1 MTIKRLVILISG
13 ILIISA
19 WFSGNVCAL
28 SIVADDSENI
38 AGTTLIQDSLSVT
51 SVAVDNAAAGSS
63 KDESLAERLQRPDI
77 ARVISLQK
85 IFWALVVGI
94 ISWLV
99 INFLIRVTSAF
110 GERHPNRRI
119 AVKRLIPIIRIAG
132 WTFVTYLIIVGVF
145 QPPVETVFAFFAS
158 VGVAIGFASQDLLKN
173 IFGGLVILFD
183 RPFHVGDKIEVGK
196 YYGEVLEIGLRST
209 RIVTAD
215 DSIVAVPNG
224 EMMNQSI
231 SNSNSGES
239 NCQVVAEFYLPL
251 GTDTGKARSI
261 ATEAAKVSRYV
272 YLNKP
277 VVAVFFHEVEGP
289 RTYIK
294 MRLKAYVSDIR
305 DEFAFKSD
313 MSELVIR
320 EFLKEGLLEEGW

>member
-1 MTIKRLVILISG
+1 MIVKRLIILVSG
-13 ILIISA
+13 ILIIAELS
-19 WFSGNVCAL
+19 FGNVSAF
-28 SIVADDSENI
+28 SFVADGSANVVEN
-38 AGTTLIQDSLSVT
+38 TLFRDTLPET
-51 SVAVDNAAAGSS
+51 SVNPDNAAAGSS
-63 KDESLAERLQRPDI
+63 RNERLTERLQRPDI
-77 ARVISLQK
+77 GRVISLQK
-85 IFWALVVGI
+85 IFWALIVGI
-94 ISWLV
+94 FSYLI
-99 INFLIRVTSAF
+99 INFLIRLTSVF

-158 VGVAIGFASQDLLKN
+158 VGVAVGFASQDLLKN

-231 SNSNSGES
+231 SNANSGEA

-261 ATEAAKVSRYV
+261 AIEAAKVSKYI

-313 MSELVIR
+313 MSELVIS
-320 EFLKEGLLEEGW
+320 EFMKEGLLKEGW

>member
-1 MTIKRLVILISG
+1 MKSFLPLILLCLLFIQGSQEVHASLTPDTLTAVVESETEKLKASGDREISSVETELRDRIG
-13 ILIISA
+13 SPDLGRIIS
-19 WFSGNVCAL
+19 V
-28 SIVADDSENI
+28 
-38 AGTTLIQDSLSVT
+38 
-51 SVAVDNAAAGSS
+51 
-63 KDESLAERLQRPDI
+63 R
-77 ARVISLQK
+77 K
-85 IFWALVVGI
+85 IFWACVIGVLSWI
-94 ISWLV
+94 IL
-99 INFLIRVTSAF
+99 NFIIRITEAF
-110 GERHPNRRI
+110 GERNPNRRI
-119 AVKRLIPIIRIAG
+119 TVKRLIPIIRIAG
-132 WTFVTYLIIVGVF
+132 WTFVTYIILMGVF

-158 VGVAIGFASQDLLKN
+158 IGVAIGFASQDLLKN

-215 DSIVAVPNG
+215 DSVVAVPNG

-251 GTDTGKARSI
+251 GTDTVKARNI
-261 ATEAAKVSRYV
+261 AVEAALVSRYV
-272 YLNKP
+272 YMNKP

-305 DEFAFKSD
+305 DEFVFKSD
-313 MSELVIR
+313 MTELVIR
-320 EFLKEGLLEEGW
+320 EFLKEGILEKGW

>member
-1 MTIKRLVILISG
+1 MMKSLLPCIFFCLLFIQAHPQGQAAMTPDTLTSVIKTDSTKLKALQEKQATSVETDLKEKIGRPDLSR
-13 ILIISA
+13 IIS
-19 WFSGNVCAL
+19 F
-28 SIVADDSENI
+28 
-38 AGTTLIQDSLSVT
+38 
-51 SVAVDNAAAGSS
+51 
-63 KDESLAERLQRPDI
+63 R
-77 ARVISLQK
+77 K
-85 IFWALVVGI
+85 IFWAAVI
-94 ISWLV
+94 IVLSWIIL
-99 INFLIRVTSAF
+99 NFIIRITEAF
-110 GERHPNRRI
+110 GERNPNRRI
-119 AVKRLIPIIRIAG
+119 TVKRLIPVIRIVV
-132 WTFVTYLIIVGVF
+132 WTFVIYIIIMGVF

-158 VGVAIGFASQDLLKN
+158 IGVAIGFASQDLLKN

-196 YYGEVLEIGLRST
+196 YYGEVIEIGLRST
-209 RIVTAD
+209 RIVTPD
-215 DSIVAVPNG
+215 DSVVAVPNG

-239 NCQVVAEFYLPL
+239 NCQVVAEFFLPL
-251 GTDTGKARSI
+251 GTDTLQARNI
-261 ATEAAKVSRYV
+261 AIEAAQVSRYI

-313 MSELVIR
+313 MTELVIR
-320 EFLKEGLLEEGW
+320 EFLKEGILEEGW

>member
-1 MTIKRLVILISG
+1 MMKPLLPLIYFCLLFVYASPELQAALTPDTLTTVVESDTTTLSATNDRDPSSAETG
-13 ILIISA
+13 LMERIGRPDLGRIIS
-19 WFSGNVCAL
+19 
-28 SIVADDSENI
+28 I
-38 AGTTLIQDSLSVT
+38 
-51 SVAVDNAAAGSS
+51 
-63 KDESLAERLQRPDI
+63 R
-77 ARVISLQK
+77 K
-85 IFWALVVGI
+85 IFWAVVIGVVAWI
-94 ISWLV
+94 IL
-99 INFLIRVTSAF
+99 NFLISITEAF
-110 GERHPNRRI
+110 GERNPNRRI
-119 AVKRLIPIIRIAG
+119 TVKRLIPIIRIAG
-132 WTFVTYLIIVGVF
+132 WTFVTYIIIMGVF
-145 QPPVETVFAFFAS
+145 QPPVETVFASFAS
-158 VGVAIGFASQDLLKN
+158 IGVAIGFASQDLLKN

-183 RPFHVGDKIEVGK
+183 RPFHVGDKIEAGK
-196 YYGEVLEIGLRST
+196 YYGEVTEIGLRST

-215 DSIVAVPNG
+215 DSVVAVPNG

-251 GTDTGKARSI
+251 GTDTVKARNI
-261 ATEAAKVSRYV
+261 AVEAAQVSRYV

-313 MSELVIR
+313 MTELVIR
-320 EFLKEGLLEEGW
+320 EFLKEGILEEGW

>member
-1 MTIKRLVILISG
+1 MRKYVLIIIIG
-13 ILIISA
+13 LIISYVGA
-19 WFSGNVCAL
+19 SQTIVPDLQDIADSVSTPL
-28 SIVADDSENI
+28 ITDVISQHDSITIS
-38 AGTTLIQDSLSVT
+38 SVDEGLHL
-51 SVAVDNAAAGSS
+51 VDRI
-63 KDESLAERLQRPDI
+63 KRPDI
-77 ARVISLQK
+77 GRVISFQK
-85 IFWALVVGI
+85 IFWAFVVGVLG
-94 ISWLV
+94 WFVL
-99 INFLIRVTSAF
+99 NLLIRITGVL
-110 GERHPNRRI
+110 GERQPSRRI
-119 AVKRLIPIIRIAG
+119 AVKRLIPIIRIIG
-132 WTFVTYLIIVGVF
+132 WTFVFYIIIVGVF
-145 QPPVETVFAFFAS
+145 QPPIETVIAFFAS
-158 VGVAIGFASQDLLKN
+158 IGVAIGFASQDLLKN

-183 RPFHVGDKIEVGK
+183 RPFHVGDKIEAGK
-196 YYGEVLEIGLRST
+196 YYGEVIEIGLRST

-215 DSIVAVPNG
+215 DSVVSIPNG

-239 NCQVVAEFYLPL
+239 NCQVVAEFFLPL
-251 GTDTGKARSI
+251 GTDTSKARSI
-261 ATEAAKVSRYV
+261 AIESAQVSKYI

-320 EFLKEGLLEEGW
+320 EFLKEGILKEGW